1 MGRPIIFFH
10 YLEGT
15 ILLVPVGCIWWGCG
29 GRFRWHVFV
38 FLVFLWFVL
47 FVGSVCLLVPFVP
60 FDDGDDGDDDDGVV
74 DDGGVVVM
82 MMIKWRWR

>member
-10 YLEGT
+10 YLECT

-38 FLVFLWFVL
+38 FLVFMWFVL
-47 FVGSVCLLVPFVP
+47 VVGSVCLLVPFVP
-60 FDDGDDGDDDDGVV
+60 FDRSDENHSLWEMG
-74 DDGGVVVM
+74 
-82 MMIKWRWR
+82 